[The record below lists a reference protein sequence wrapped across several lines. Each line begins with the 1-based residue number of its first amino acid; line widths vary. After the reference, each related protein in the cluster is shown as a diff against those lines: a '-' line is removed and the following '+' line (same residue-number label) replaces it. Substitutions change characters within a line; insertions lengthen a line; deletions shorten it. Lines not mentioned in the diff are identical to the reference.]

1 MNAPKLAAL
10 VFVLV
15 STCGLA
21 RPAAAQFAVI
31 DPAALV
37 QLLIQVQQLAQQLA
51 VAQQTLT
58 QAQQAYAAVTG
69 GRGMQFLAPNL
80 QRNYLPTNWAQLT
93 GAMAGAGGPY
103 GALGSDVSATVLRN
117 AVLSPGQIAF
127 LSAAEVDSLN
137 QRRRS
142 VALLEALSRAALAN
156 TSDRFNSLQTLIA
169 GIGAAADEK
178 AILDLQARIGAEQ
191 GMLANEATKLQ
202 ELYKAAEVQAATE
215 RQRADEKIINDIGRL
230 NQLPPM
236 GLK

>member
-37 QLLIQVQQLAQQLA
+37 QLLIQVQQLAQQVA

-127 LSAAEVDSLN
+127 LSAAEADSLN

-156 TSDRFNSLQTLIA
+156 TSDRFNSLQTLIT

>member
-37 QLLIQVQQLAQQLA
+37 QLLIQVQQLAQQVA
-51 VAQQTLT
+51 VAQQTVT

-127 LSAAEVDSLN
+127 LSAAEADSLN

-156 TSDRFNSLQTLIA
+156 TSDRFNSLQTLIT

-202 ELYKAAEVQAATE
+202 ELYQAAEVQAATE
-215 RQRADEKIINDIGRL
+215 RQRADEKLINDIGRL

>member
-37 QLLIQVQQLAQQLA
+37 QLLIQVQQLAQQVA

-156 TSDRFNSLQTLIA
+156 TSDRFNSLQTLIT